1 MGTVSL
7 KHIRDNSAEFAIAI
21 RSVAM
26 GKGISSEAMK
36 KSRIFERACG

>member
-21 RSVAM
+21 RSVSM
-26 GKGISSEAMK
+26 GKGISSESMK
-36 KSRIFERACG
+36 KIAYI